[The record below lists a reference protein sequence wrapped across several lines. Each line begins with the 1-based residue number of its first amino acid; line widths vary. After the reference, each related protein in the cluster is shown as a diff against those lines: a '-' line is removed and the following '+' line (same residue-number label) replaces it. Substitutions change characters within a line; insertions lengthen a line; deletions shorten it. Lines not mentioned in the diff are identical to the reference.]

1 MAWDDLLDQDRVV
14 QALRGAIERD
24 RVAHAYLFYGPDGV
38 GKRAVAIEFARA
50 LQCERGEPDACGECN
65 ACSKVRR
72 LIHPDVQVFFP
83 QPSDAEMEEI
93 VERIQRLAKNPY
105 AAVDFIRRPSLA
117 DATKQSNKQAF
128 YSVDF
133 VREVHATAI
142 LRGIRDVSDVRYEF
156 QLALANRAVGEV
168 ETVFIMTGDQYALT
182 SSSLISVDFV
192 REVLQKISSY
202 RPVEGRYKVVI
213 ITDADLFRQ
222 DSANAFLK
230 LLEEPPPRTVFIL
243 TTNRPDRLLPTILS
257 RCQKHRFDAIS
268 PEMIERVLV
277 EKEEVEPETAAM
289 LARMADGSYS
299 RALDLMEN
307 VELTANRALV
317 VDFLRQSYA
326 ASKNLPALIDS
337 LAGMGR
343 DRVKGVLLLMQ
354 SWVRDL
360 VLYDAAGDE
369 ARLVNVDQAESIR
382 KFCTNLPHADLQ
394 AMVSLIEDAMRLVER
409 NVHLFLV
416 FKGLSQELH
425 VAMHGPHSG
434 RLFVPLAEQPLERVP

>member
-105 AAVDFIRRPSLA
+105 AAVDFIRRPSLT

-128 YSVDF
+128 Y
-133 VREVHATAI
+133 
-142 LRGIRDVSDVRYEF
+142 
-156 QLALANRAVGEV
+156 
-168 ETVFIMTGDQYALT
+168 
-182 SSSLISVDFV
+182 SVDFV

-277 EKEEVEPETAAM
+277 EKEGVEPETAAM

>member
-128 YSVDF
+128 Y
-133 VREVHATAI
+133 
-142 LRGIRDVSDVRYEF
+142 
-156 QLALANRAVGEV
+156 
-168 ETVFIMTGDQYALT
+168 
-182 SSSLISVDFV
+182 SVDFV

>member
-1 MAWDDLLDQDRVV
+1 MAWDDILDQDRVV

-24 RVAHAYLFYGPDGV
+24 RVAHAYLCYGPDGV

-105 AAVDFIRRPSLA
+105 AAVDFIRRPSLT

-128 YSVDF
+128 Y
-133 VREVHATAI
+133 
-142 LRGIRDVSDVRYEF
+142 
-156 QLALANRAVGEV
+156 
-168 ETVFIMTGDQYALT
+168 
-182 SSSLISVDFV
+182 SVDFV

>member
-105 AAVDFIRRPSLA
+105 AAVDFIRRPSLT

-128 YSVDF
+128 Y
-133 VREVHATAI
+133 
-142 LRGIRDVSDVRYEF
+142 
-156 QLALANRAVGEV
+156 
-168 ETVFIMTGDQYALT
+168 
-182 SSSLISVDFV
+182 SVDFV

-394 AMVSLIEDAMRLVER
+394 AMVSLIEDATRLVER

>member
-105 AAVDFIRRPSLA
+105 AAVDFIRRPSLT

-128 YSVDF
+128 Y
-133 VREVHATAI
+133 
-142 LRGIRDVSDVRYEF
+142 
-156 QLALANRAVGEV
+156 
-168 ETVFIMTGDQYALT
+168 
-182 SSSLISVDFV
+182 SVDFV